1 MDFAC
6 LMFEKTI
13 LAIFGRG
20 CDSMWEATLLPAYVK
35 LGFVFRVSGLILR
48 Y

>member
-6 LMFEKTI
+6 SMFEKKI
-13 LAIFGRG
+13 LAVFGRG
-20 CDSMWEATLLPAYVK
+20 CDSMWEATSLPAYAK
-35 LGFVFRVSGLILR
+35 LGFSFRVSGLMLP